1 MTDIFISVGR
11 ISASEEDDFLHA
23 VENILKSH
31 GLNPR
36 TVGRTDFADENPF
49 QKVLHVMKE
58 CSGIIVIASERMVF
72 ERGIE
77 FPKSIEKTGLR
88 QVFMPT
94 IWNQIE
100 AAMAYALHLP
110 MLVIAESSLRP
121 DGFLEREYDWLVL
134 RWGDLLPEH
143 LNSAEFLS
151 VFEKWKTKV
160 ADFAGRNQHLD

>member
-23 VENILKSH
+23 VEGILKSH

-77 FPKSIEKTGLR
+77 FPKSVEKTGLR

-100 AAMAYALHLP
+100 AAMAYALHVP
-110 MLVIAESSLRP
+110 MLVIAESSLRA
-121 DGFLEREYDWLVL
+121 DGFLERKYDWQVL
-134 RWGDLLPEH
+134 RWENLLPER
-143 LNSAEFLS
+143 LTSADFLS
-151 VFEKWKTKV
+151 VFETWKNEV
-160 ADFAGRNQHLD
+160 AVFERRNPHSI